1 MAHVVLTKLCGEKE
15 TGHTD
20 WGNRPH
26 AVCKFIEI
34 KLPEVSPVKPMLSNL
49 SVVEVSYQPYS
60 PNPVPADFFLFS
72 GVQTSL
78 KQRFKE
84 MEDITKIHK
93 DMLHI
98 TWD

>member
-1 MAHVVLTKLCGEKE
+1 MKLCGEYE
-15 TGHTD
+15 IGRTD

-26 AVCKFIEI
+26 SVCKFIEI
-34 KLPEVSPVKPMLSNL
+34 KLPEVSPVKPLLSNL
-49 SVVEVSYQPYS
+49 SVVEDSYQHYS
-60 PNPVPADFFLFS
+60 PNPVPTDLFLFP
-72 GVQTSL
+72 GVKTTL
-78 KQRFKE
+78 KQRFKD